1 MKVAYI
7 AEDGTQFDTEKEC
20 MDYENAPVIY
30 CIKNTVNEYDE
41 RITRFCSSIEEAK
54 RELACCNDWFDKPG
68 TGRIY
73 KVRLNTNKTPIF
85 EMVCS
90 GLNFWED

>member
-1 MKVAYI
+1 MKIKYI

-20 MDYENAPVIY
+20 LAYENAPIIY

-41 RITRFCSSIEEAK
+41 RITRFCNTLEEAK
-54 RELACCNDWFDKPG
+54 RELKCCSDWYAAQG

-73 KVRLNTNKTPIF
+73 KVRLNTNMEPKYDLVY
-85 EMVCS
+85 ES
-90 GLNFWED
+90 KQEY

>member
-1 MKVAYI
+1 MKIKYI

-20 MDYENAPVIY
+20 IAYENAPVIY

-41 RITRFCSSIEEAK
+41 RITRFCSTLEEAK
-54 RELACCNDWFDKPG
+54 RELQSCNDWYDKNG

-73 KVRLNTNKTPIF
+73 RVRLNINVEPRYDLVYEVNGT
-85 EMVCS
+85 M
-90 GLNFWED
+90 L